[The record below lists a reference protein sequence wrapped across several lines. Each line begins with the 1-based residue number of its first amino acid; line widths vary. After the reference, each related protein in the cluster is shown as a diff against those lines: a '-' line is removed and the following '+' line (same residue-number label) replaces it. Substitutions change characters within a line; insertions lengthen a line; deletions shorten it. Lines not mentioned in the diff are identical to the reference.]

1 MSLLLL
7 LALATPG
14 DASFQARDTVR
25 IEVGSPLLDG
35 SVYKP
40 HRARVRVHLNSLD
53 TPPTNEWTNELTIG
67 DSAGRRVARWV
78 TLGQFDA
85 NGQPGFDLRQ
95 TFDHVSMALLG
106 YRLKT
111 RAGADI
117 SLAIDGHRM
126 RGTRK
131 VPSNPE
137 VQQVDQVIPR
147 LGFIASA
154 SDLVPLAMGM
164 EAGKVIIAPV
174 WGPNM
179 ATAES
184 HIFTIVGK
192 VPHTVEGTEW
202 QAWRVEEYR
211 ESDRKLL
218 SVWFLLEE
226 SPYMVGGENYLPNG
240 SVQKMTE
247 IALP

>member
-1 MSLLLL
+1 MADEP
-7 LALATPG
+7 ALA
-14 DASFQARDTVR
+14 
-25 IEVGSPLLDG
+25 VGYDDWRLTLLDTRFALAE
-35 SVYKP
+35 SYE
-40 HRARVRVHLNSLD
+40 
-53 TPPTNEWTNELTIG
+53 PP
-67 DSAGRRVARWV
+67 
-78 TLGQFDA
+78 
-85 NGQPGFDLRQ
+85 
-95 TFDHVSMALLG
+95 
-106 YRLKT
+106 
-111 RAGADI
+111 
-117 SLAIDGHRM
+117 
-126 RGTRK
+126 
-131 VPSNPE
+131 
-137 VQQVDQVIPR
+137 
-147 LGFIASA
+147 
-154 SDLVPLAMGM
+154 DLVPLAMGM